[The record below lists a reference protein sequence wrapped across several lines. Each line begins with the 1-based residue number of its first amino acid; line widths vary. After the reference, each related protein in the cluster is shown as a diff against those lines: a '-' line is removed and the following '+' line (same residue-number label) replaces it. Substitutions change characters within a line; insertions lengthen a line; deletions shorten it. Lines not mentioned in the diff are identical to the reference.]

1 MIFGFDER
9 KRKLYV
15 VALLASSTCE
25 KPLGK
30 EPAVTCNSPD
40 YFLGKEHESLEKRR
54 LIFSPRHV
62 V

>member
-1 MIFGFDER
+1 M
-9 KRKLYV
+9 YV